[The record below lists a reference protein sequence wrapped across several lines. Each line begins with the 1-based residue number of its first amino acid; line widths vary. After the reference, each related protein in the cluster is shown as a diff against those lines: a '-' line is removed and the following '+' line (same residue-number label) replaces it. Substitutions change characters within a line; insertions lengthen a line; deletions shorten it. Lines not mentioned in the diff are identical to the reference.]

1 MATNELAGIT
11 LAVDVSQVDRGTQS
25 LQKFRQA
32 NQQAASGISDFV
44 NAEQV
49 AKTQAKDTA
58 RALAEQQAS
67 LAKLQT
73 AIDPTAA
80 KFRKLQEAA
89 VGLDKAFAAGVVPD
103 EEFFRL
109 GEALE
114 TQNAK
119 LARSR
124 AALTEEGR
132 AAIEASK
139 AKEKTANAA
148 ERFIESLTR
157 EADAARLTRQE
168 YLELRAAQLGVSD
181 RAAPIINSIAESSA
195 KANQQLNAQSAAFQR
210 SGLSAGQYSQA
221 LRMLP
226 AQITDVGTSIAGG
239 MPLYLVAIQQGGQI
253 ADSFGGV
260 GNAAGFAAESVVDY
274 VSSLSE
280 LRHALE
286 DVRQLSADVQVRF
299 GRAVTLFGATGATAL
314 ATLGFAAYSAFKD
327 INDLNNQIII
337 TGNSTVTSSKQIKD
351 LADNISD
358 STEAT
363 NGLAEGIARSLAAN
377 GKLTID
383 QIEKITTATARW
395 VTLTGDDQQKIT
407 GYFDKITKDPV
418 AGLAELDKQFTFL
431 TEGQLKYV
439 ESIRVTQGETQAVT
453 AATEIFAD
461 VMEGRLDQIASSL
474 TPLEIAWSDFRK
486 FIDKTWESITQ
497 RTFGALNLFTDVIAG
512 TIEQI
517 RSLIASGDAIIGN
530 FIISA
535 TQSLQGLT
543 GTSIGEDLIKE
554 QKRVVDQSIKE
565 IDRLEKSIAER
576 DARIRK
582 GELGYVDS
590 LLFESG
596 SDPASDED
604 VNRRRKALS
613 DELDAIKKLRK
624 ENAGR
629 TKEQRDLTI
638 GYESGVLALQA
649 QLKVLQENRDIGDV
663 ISNERMQYLQE
674 EAKFQIL
681 EQRRLDGSI
690 TKGQARL
697 LVEKEKVLELARQ
710 KAELG
715 DQIVLQERANKLA
728 EDNRKKILQIN
739 NEANNIDLGAGLSS
753 REQQR
758 AKEIQALQSN
768 QVNAGGAIDDVDF
781 QQLLEARRNFYAQED
796 ALRENWLAGVN
807 QSFTN
812 WAESATDAF
821 SIAGSLT
828 TTVFEGITDQITNL
842 VTTGETNFREF
853 TVSILKQIAKIATQL
868 LIVKAIESSLSSFG
882 GTGGAIGSI
891 ASAVGG
897 GFANGGY
904 TGNGGKYQPAG
915 TVHRGE
921 FVFTKEATSRIGVK
935 NLYAL
940 MKGYA
945 NGGVVGG
952 PSGYANGG
960 LVSGG
965 ADVNVSGITV
975 NVNSGVGS
983 DPEQAKALQSGVKAI
998 VAEEIAQSFQ
1008 QGGRAYAYL
1017 RGFN

>member
-11 LAVDVSQVDRGTQS
+11 LAVDVFQVDRGTQS

-32 NQQAASGISDFV
+32 NQQAASGIGEFV

-49 AKTQAKDTA
+49 AKTQARDTA

-67 LAKLQT
+67 FAKLQT

-139 AKEKTANAA
+139 AKEKTAKAA

-181 RAAPIINSIAESSA
+181 RAAPIINSIAESAA
-195 KANQQLNAQSAAFQR
+195 KANQQLNAQSAAFQK

-299 GRAVTLFGATGATAL
+299 GRAVTLVGGGLVAAIGA
-314 ATLGFAAYSAFKD
+314 LGFAAYSAFSD
-327 INDLNNQIII
+327 IRELNNQIII

-474 TPLEIAWSDFRK
+474 TPLEIAWNDFRK

-582 GELGYVDS
+582 GEMGYVND

-649 QLKVLQENRDIGDV
+649 QLKVLQENRDIGAV
-663 ISNERMQYLQE
+663 ISNERKQYLQE
-674 EAKFQIL
+674 EAKFGIL
-681 EQRRLDGSI
+681 EHRQLDGSI
-690 TKGQARL
+690 TKEQARL
-697 LVEKEKVLELARQ
+697 LIEKDKVLELARQ

-715 DQIVLQERANKLA
+715 DQIVLQERSNKLA

-739 NEANNIDLGAGLSS
+739 NEASNIDLGAGLSS

-758 AKEIQALQSN
+758 AKEIQLLKSN
-768 QVNAGGAIDDVDF
+768 QVNAGGSLDDVDF
-781 QQLLEARRNFYAQED
+781 QQLLEARRQFYQAED
-796 ALRENWLAGVN
+796 SLRNDWIAASLQGFQDWIDA
-807 QSFTN
+807 S
-812 WAESATDAF
+812 TDASNIAREATIAVFDGF
-821 SIAGSLT
+821 SDYIS
-828 TTVFEGITDQITNL
+828 QI
-842 VTTGETNFREF
+842 VTTGEASFKDF
-853 TVSILKQIAKIATQL
+853 TVNILKMISDIITRLLIAKALKSALEGT
-868 LIVKAIESSLSSFG
+868 EFG
-882 GTGGAIGSI
+882 EAL
-891 ASAVGG
+891 

-904 TGNGGKYQPAG
+904 TGDGGKYQPAG
-915 TVHRGE
+915 TVHKGE

-945 NGGVVGG
+945 NGGAVGG

-965 ADVNVSGITV
+965 TDVNVSGITV
-975 NVNSGVGS
+975 NVNGGVGS

>member
-32 NQQAASGISDFV
+32 NQQAASGISEFV

-49 AKTQAKDTA
+49 AKTQARDTA

-132 AAIEASK
+132 AAAQA
-139 AKEKTANAA
+139 AKEKAA
-148 ERFIESLTR
+148 AKAAADRFIASLQRQAQAASLTR
-157 EADAARLTRQE
+157 EE
-168 YLELRAAQLGVSD
+168 YLKLQAAQLGVSAE
-181 RAAPIINSIAESSA
+181 AAPLINQIGAATERTVEQLGRQQ
-195 KANQQLNAQSAAFQR
+195 KAFEK
-210 SGLSAGQYSQA
+210 SGLSVGQYKNAIAQ
-221 LRMLP
+221 LP
-226 AQITDVGTSIAGG
+226 AQITDIGTSIAGG
-239 MPLYLVAIQQGGQI
+239 IPLWLIAIQQGGQI
-253 ADSFGGV
+253 KDSFGGIANTARFLLSYLNPLTV
-260 GNAAGFAAESVVDY
+260 AAGVLGAGFAYAAVSIYQSESAIKAARKAVEETLGVTD
-274 VSSLSE
+274 E
-280 LRHALE
+280 AA
-286 DVRQLSADVQVRF
+286 RQLSISIAKISEASGKTAEDIAKSFVSTRDGAQEAILKLIDVGVSYDEARELVERYKNASNFTQVNAQIEQHRLEAAKIQDSWF
-299 GRAVTLFGATGATAL
+299 ENAKAVSYYNDVAVQGLVNSPLTNVSARNNAAIQEFASLLEKDVNKALIDGNRYIAEQVDLIGKEYLAIDRVAGAEK
-314 ATLGFAAYSAFKD
+314 S
-327 INDLNNQIII
+327 
-337 TGNSTVTSSKQIKD
+337 
-351 LADNISD
+351 LAD
-358 STEAT
+358 ARKQ
-363 NGLAEGIARSLAAN
+363 AAAIARSGNAEAIAQAN
-377 GKLTID
+377 RVIQLR
-383 QIEKITTATARW
+383 QR
-395 VTLTGDDQQKIT
+395 
-407 GYFDKITKDPV
+407 
-418 AGLAELDKQFTFL
+418 ELD
-431 TEGQLKYV
+431 E
-439 ESIRVTQGETQAVT
+439 
-453 AATEIFAD
+453 
-461 VMEGRLDQIASSL
+461 
-474 TPLEIAWSDFRK
+474 
-486 FIDKTWESITQ
+486 
-497 RTFGALNLFTDVIAG
+497 
-512 TIEQI
+512 
-517 RSLIASGDAIIGN
+517 
-530 FIISA
+530 
-535 TQSLQGLT
+535 
-543 GTSIGEDLIKE
+543 
-554 QKRVVDQSIKE
+554 
-565 IDRLEKSIAER
+565 
-576 DARIRK
+576 
-582 GELGYVDS
+582 
-590 LLFESG
+590 
-596 SDPASDED
+596 
-604 VNRRRKALS
+604 
-613 DELDAIKKLRK
+613 AIKAEK
-624 ENAGR
+624 ERNKPKKP
-629 TKEQRDLTI
+629 KETRDLTI
-638 GYESGVLALQA
+638 NYESGVLALEA
-649 QLKVLQENRDIGDV
+649 QLRLLKDV
-663 ISNERMQYLQE
+663 GSQTKSISAERRKLLEE
-674 EAKFQIL
+674 EAKFAIL
-681 EQRRLDGSI
+681 EERQSAGTIGRE
-690 TKGQARL
+690 QARL
-697 LVEKEKVLELARQ
+697 LLEKDKVLELARQ

-739 NEANNIDLGAGLSS
+739 NEANSIDLGAGLSS

-758 AKEIQALQSN
+758 AKEIQALRSN
-768 QVNAGGAIDDVDF
+768 QVNAGGSVDDVDF

-807 QSFTN
+807 QSFAN

-828 TTVFEGITDQITNL
+828 TTVFEGITDQITDL

-853 TVSILKQIAKIATQL
+853 TVNILKQIAKIATQL
-868 LIVKAIESSLSSFG
+868 LVVKAIESSLSSFG
-882 GTGGAIGSI
+882 GAGGAIGSI
-891 ASAVGG
+891 ASAI
-897 GFANGGY
+897 GFAGGGY
-904 TGNGGKYQPAG
+904 TGDGGKYQPAG

-945 NGGVVGG
+945 NGGAVGG

-965 ADVNVSGITV
+965 SDVNVSGITV
-975 NVNSGVGS
+975 NVNGGVGS
-983 DPEQAKALQSGVKAI
+983 NPEQAKALQSGVKAI

>member
-32 NQQAASGISDFV
+32 NQQAASGISEFV

-49 AKTQAKDTA
+49 AKTQARDTA
-58 RALAEQQAS
+58 RALAEQKAS

-132 AAIEASK
+132 AAIEAAKDK
-139 AKEKTANAA
+139 AKAKA
-148 ERFIESLTR
+148 EADRFIASLERQAQAATLTR
-157 EADAARLTRQE
+157 EE
-168 YLELRAAQLGVSD
+168 YLKLQAAQLGVSSQ
-181 RAAPIINSIAESSA
+181 AAPIIDRIADASQ
-195 KANQQLNAQSAAFQR
+195 KANTQLIAQSKAFQR
-210 SGLSAGQYSQA
+210 SGLSAGQYKNAISQ
-221 LRMLP
+221 LP
-226 AQITDVGTSIAGG
+226 AQITDIGTSLAGG
-239 MPLYLVAIQQGGQI
+239 IPIWLIAIQQGGQI
-253 ADSFGGV
+253 KDAFGGIGNTFRFALAALNPFNVAV
-260 GNAAGFAAESVVDY
+260 GVLGGALVALGIGAAQAESEFRALNSAIAFSNNSTIASISQVREL
-274 VSSLSE
+274 VSSVS
-280 LRHALE
+280 
-286 DVRQLSADVQVRF
+286 D
-299 GRAVTLFGATGATAL
+299 ATGATRGL
-314 ATLGFAAYSAFKD
+314 
-327 INDLNNQIII
+327 
-337 TGNSTVTSSKQIKD
+337 VTSI
-351 LADNISD
+351 
-358 STEAT
+358 AT
-363 NGLAEGIARSLAAN
+363 SL
-377 GKLTID
+377 
-383 QIEKITTATARW
+383 IEQGNL
-395 VTLTGDDQQKIT
+395 TLTQI
-407 GYFDKITKDPV
+407 DKITKSTARWAKLTGKDAKEITGYYNQIASDPIQ
-418 AGLAELDKQFTFL
+418 GLADLDKRFNFL
-431 TEGQLKYV
+431 TQGQLTTIERLRETRGEV
-439 ESIRVTQGETQAVT
+439 EAVT
-453 AATEIFAD
+453 AAIDIFSKSQEANLND
-461 VMEGRLDQIASSL
+461 IAAQL
-474 TPLEIAWSDFRK
+474 TPLELAWNDFRK
-486 FIDKTWESITQ
+486 YISDIWDAISR
-497 RTFGALNLFTDVIAG
+497 RTIGALNLFVDVIAG

-517 RSLIASGDAIIGN
+517 RVLINQGDALIGE
-530 FIISA
+530 FVISA
-535 TQSLQGLT
+535 TQALQNIPGLD
-543 GTSIGEDLIKE
+543 GVGDDVIKGQ
-554 QKRVVDQSIKE
+554 QKI
-565 IDRLEKSIAER
+565 IDAAKKQNLELEKSIRER
-576 DARIRK
+576 DARIRE
-582 GELGYVDS
+582 GELGYVTRR
-590 LLFESG
+590 ENQNTNEQSG
-596 SDPASDED
+596 NDEEFAK
-604 VNRRRKALS
+604 RRKALN
-613 DELDAIKKLRK
+613 DEFDAIKKNRK
-624 ENAGR
+624 EENGR
-629 TKEQRDLTI
+629 VKEQRDLTI

-649 QLKVLQENRDIGDV
+649 QLKVLQENRDIGAV
-663 ISNERMQYLQE
+663 ISNERKQYLQE
-674 EAKFQIL
+674 EAKFRIL
-681 EQRRLDGSI
+681 EQRQLDGSI
-690 TKGQARL
+690 TKEQARL
-697 LVEKEKVLELARQ
+697 LIEKDKVLELAKQ

-739 NEANNIDLGAGLSS
+739 NEAANIDIGAGLSS

-768 QVNAGGAIDDVDF
+768 QVNAGGSVEDLDF
-781 QQLLEARRNFYAQED
+781 QALLEARRQFYQDED
-796 ALRENWLAGVN
+796 SLRDNWIAASLQGFQDWIDA
-807 QSFTN
+807 S
-812 WAESATDAF
+812 TDASNVAREATIAVFDGF
-821 SIAGSLT
+821 SDYIS
-828 TTVFEGITDQITNL
+828 QI
-842 VTTGETNFREF
+842 VTTGEASFKDF
-853 TVSILKQIAKIATQL
+853 TVNILKMISDIITRLLIAKALKSALEGT
-868 LIVKAIESSLSSFG
+868 EFG
-882 GTGGAIGSI
+882 A
-891 ASAVGG
+891 AL

-904 TGNGGKYQPAG
+904 TGDGGKYQPAG

-945 NGGVVGG
+945 NGGAVGG

-983 DPEQAKALQSGVKAI
+983 DPEQAKALQNGVKAI

>member
-32 NQQAASGISDFV
+32 NQHAASGIGEFV

-49 AKTQAKDTA
+49 AKTQARDTA

-132 AAIEASK
+132 AAAQAAKDK
-139 AKEKTANAA
+139 AKAKA
-148 ERFIESLTR
+148 EADRFIASLERQAQAATLTR
-157 EADAARLTRQE
+157 EE
-168 YLELRAAQLGVSD
+168 YLKLQAAQLGVSSQ
-181 RAAPIINSIAESSA
+181 AAPIIDRIADASR
-195 KANQQLNAQSAAFQR
+195 KANTQLIAQSKAFQR
-210 SGLSAGQYSQA
+210 SGLSAGQYKAAISQ
-221 LRMLP
+221 LP
-226 AQITDVGTSIAGG
+226 AQITDIGTSLAGG
-239 MPLYLVAIQQGGQI
+239 IPIWLIAIQQGGQI
-253 ADSFGGV
+253 KDAFGGIGNTFRFALAALNPFNVAV
-260 GNAAGFAAESVVDY
+260 GVLGGALVALGVGAFNAES
-274 VSSLSE
+274 SMRKLE
-280 LRHALE
+280 TAIAL
-286 DVRQLSADVQVRF
+286 
-299 GRAVTLFGATGATAL
+299 
-314 ATLGFAAYSAFKD
+314 
-327 INDLNNQIII
+327 
-337 TGNSTVTSSKQIKD
+337 TGNSTVRSVAQVESLVSSVSDATS
-351 LADNISD
+351 
-358 STEAT
+358 TT
-363 NGLAEGIARSLAAN
+363 RGLVRGIATSLVEQGN
-377 GKLTID
+377 LTLS

-395 VTLTGDDQQKIT
+395 ASLTGTDSKQII
-407 GYFDKITKDPV
+407 GYFNDIAKDPV
-418 AGLAELDKQFTFL
+418 KGLKELDKQFNFL
-431 TEGQLKYV
+431 QAGQLKTIEEISKTKGEV
-439 ESIRVTQGETQAVT
+439 EATT
-453 AATEIFAD
+453 AAIKIFAD
-461 VMEGRLDQIASSL
+461 SQNVALNSIEENL
-474 TPLEIAWSDFRK
+474 TPLELAWNLFRNFISKVWSD
-486 FIDKTWESITQ
+486 ISD
-497 RTFGALNLFTDVIAG
+497 RTLGALNLFVDVVAG
-512 TIEQI
+512 TIEQV
-517 RSLIASGDAIIGN
+517 RLLIGQGDVIIGN

-535 TQSLQGLT
+535 TKALQDIPGL
-543 GTSIGEDLIKE
+543 GGVGSEVIE
-554 QKRVVDQSIKE
+554 QQRKIVEESKKQNE
-565 IDRLEKSIAER
+565 ELAKSIAER
-576 DARIRK
+576 DKRISQ
-582 GELGYVDS
+582 GELGYI
-590 LLFESG
+590 E
-596 SDPASDED
+596 
-604 VNRRRKALS
+604 RRRNNNSSNAESETDAEFSRRMKALK
-613 DELDAIKKLRK
+613 DEYDAIIKARTANNEK
-624 ENAGR
+624 
-629 TKEQRDLTI
+629 TKEARDLTI
-638 GYESGVLALQA
+638 TYESGTLALQA
-649 QLKVLQENRDIGDV
+649 QLAVLKQQGKLGREISQERIKL
-663 ISNERMQYLQE
+663 YQE
-674 EAKFQIL
+674 EAKFRIL
-681 EQRRLDGSI
+681 EQRQQDGSI
-690 TKGQARL
+690 TKSQKKL
-697 LVEKEKVLELARQ
+697 LAEKDVILQYQRQ
-710 KAELG
+710 NADLG
-715 DQIVLQERANKLA
+715 DQILLQERANKLA
-728 EDNRKKILQIN
+728 EDNRKKILQIK
-739 NEANNIDLGAGLSS
+739 NEANNINLGAGLSS

-758 AKEIQALQSN
+758 LKEIQALQSN

-807 QSFTN
+807 QSFAN

-828 TTVFEGITDQITNL
+828 TTVFEGITDQIANL
-842 VTTGETNFREF
+842 VTTGETNFKEF
-853 TVSILKQIAKIATQL
+853 TVNILKMIAKIATQL
-868 LIVKAIESSLSSFG
+868 LLVKAIESTIKSFG

-891 ASAVGG
+891 ASSIGG
-897 GFANGGY
+897 GFASGGY
-904 TGNGGKYQPAG
+904 TGDGGKYQPAG

-965 ADVNVSGITV
+965 TDVNVSGITV
-975 NVNSGVGS
+975 NVNSGLGG
-983 DPEQAKALQSGVKAI
+983 DPEQAKALQNGVKAI

>member
-32 NQQAASGISDFV
+32 NQQAASGISEFV

-49 AKTQAKDTA
+49 AKNQARDTA

-132 AAIEASK
+132 AAAQAAKDK
-139 AKEKTANAA
+139 AKAKA
-148 ERFIESLTR
+148 EADRFIASLERQAQAATLTR
-157 EADAARLTRQE
+157 EE
-168 YLELRAAQLGVSD
+168 YLKLQAAQLGVSSQ
-181 RAAPIINSIAESSA
+181 AAPIIDRIADASR
-195 KANQQLNAQSAAFQR
+195 KANTQLIAQSKAFQK
-210 SGLSAGQYSQA
+210 SGLSAGQYKAAISQ
-221 LRMLP
+221 LP
-226 AQITDVGTSIAGG
+226 AQITDIGTSLAGG
-239 MPLYLVAIQQGGQI
+239 IPIWLIAIQQGGQI
-253 ADSFGGV
+253 KDAFGGIGNTFRFALAALNPFNVAV
-260 GNAAGFAAESVVDY
+260 GVLGGALVALGVGAAQAESEFRALNSAIAFSNNSTITSISQIRQL
-274 VSSLSE
+274 VSSVS
-280 LRHALE
+280 
-286 DVRQLSADVQVRF
+286 D
-299 GRAVTLFGATGATAL
+299 ATGATRGL
-314 ATLGFAAYSAFKD
+314 
-327 INDLNNQIII
+327 
-337 TGNSTVTSSKQIKD
+337 VTSI
-351 LADNISD
+351 
-358 STEAT
+358 AT
-363 NGLAEGIARSLAAN
+363 SL
-377 GKLTID
+377 
-383 QIEKITTATARW
+383 IEQGNL
-395 VTLTGDDQQKIT
+395 TLTQI
-407 GYFDKITKDPV
+407 DKITKSTARWAQLTGKDAKEITGYYNQIASDPIQ
-418 AGLAELDKQFTFL
+418 GLADLDKRFNFL
-431 TEGQLKYV
+431 TQGQLTTIERLRETRGEV
-439 ESIRVTQGETQAVT
+439 EAVT
-453 AATEIFAD
+453 AAIDIFSKSQEANLND
-461 VMEGRLDQIASSL
+461 IAAQL
-474 TPLEIAWSDFRK
+474 TPLELAWNDFRK
-486 FIDKTWESITQ
+486 YISDIWDAISR
-497 RTFGALNLFTDVIAG
+497 RTVGALNLFVDVIAG

-517 RSLIASGDAIIGN
+517 RVFINQGDVLIGE
-530 FIISA
+530 FVISA
-535 TQSLQGLT
+535 TQALQNIPGLD
-543 GTSIGEDLIKE
+543 GVGDDVIKGQ
-554 QKRVVDQSIKE
+554 QKI
-565 IDRLEKSIAER
+565 IDAAKKQNLELEKSIGER
-576 DARIRK
+576 DARIRE
-582 GELGYVDS
+582 GELGYVTRRENQNS
-590 LLFESG
+590 NEQSG
-596 SDPASDED
+596 TDEEFAK
-604 VNRRRKALS
+604 RKKALQ
-613 DELDAIKKLRK
+613 DELDAIKKNRK
-624 ENAGR
+624 EENGR
-629 TKEQRDLTI
+629 VKEQKDLTI

-649 QLKVLQENRDIGDV
+649 QLKVLQENRDIGAV
-663 ISNERMQYLQE
+663 ISNERKRYLQE
-674 EAKFQIL
+674 EAKFRIL
-681 EQRRLDGSI
+681 EQRQLDGSI
-690 TKGQARL
+690 TKEQARL
-697 LVEKEKVLELARQ
+697 LIEKDKVLELAKQ

-739 NEANNIDLGAGLSS
+739 NEASNIDLGAGMSS

-758 AKEIQALQSN
+758 AREIQALQSN
-768 QVNAGGAIDDVDF
+768 QVNAGGALDDVDF

-807 QSFTN
+807 QSFAN

-965 ADVNVSGITV
+965 TDVNVSGITV

-983 DPEQAKALQSGVKAI
+983 DPEQAKALQNGVKAI

>member
-32 NQQAASGISDFV
+32 NQQAASGISEFV

-49 AKTQAKDTA
+49 AKTQARDTA

-132 AAIEASK
+132 AAAQAAKDK
-139 AKEKTANAA
+139 AKAKA
-148 ERFIESLTR
+148 EADRFIASLQRQAQAATLTR
-157 EADAARLTRQE
+157 EG
-168 YLELRAAQLGVSD
+168 YLKLQAAQLGVS
-181 RAAPIINSIAESSA
+181 AQATPLINQIGTATQRTVENLGKQA
-195 KANQQLNAQSAAFQR
+195 AAFQK
-210 SGLSAGQYSQA
+210 SGLSAGQYKAAISQ
-221 LRMLP
+221 LP
-226 AQITDVGTSIAGG
+226 AQITDIGTSLAGG
-239 MPLYLVAIQQGGQI
+239 IPIWLIAIQQGGQI
-253 ADSFGGV
+253 KDSFGGIANTFRFALSYLNPFTA
-260 GNAAGFAAESVVDY
+260 GIGLLATGFAAAALSIYKTQKELNETKKVIESTLGVTGEAATQLAKQIIQIGDNTGKTAEQITESF
-274 VSSLSE
+274 VSTKDGAQDAILKLIDLGVGFDEASDAVE
-280 LRHALE
+280 KYK
-286 DVRQLSADVQVRF
+286 DSADFTQVNARIAKHKIEASEIKAIWF
-299 GRAVTLFGATGATAL
+299 ENERAVSRYNGALNQDLNAGPAVNQSRLAAARVRDLVGVIDGDLKKALIESNSFIAEQVDLIGKEYLALDRVAGAEKSLADARKQATA
-314 ATLGFAAYSAFKD
+314 
-327 INDLNNQIII
+327 
-337 TGNSTVTSSKQIKD
+337 
-351 LADNISD
+351 
-358 STEAT
+358 
-363 NGLAEGIARSLAAN
+363 IARSGNAEAIAQAN
-377 GKLTID
+377 RVIQLR
-383 QIEKITTATARW
+383 QR
-395 VTLTGDDQQKIT
+395 
-407 GYFDKITKDPV
+407 
-418 AGLAELDKQFTFL
+418 ELDEAKKA
-431 TEGQLKYV
+431 E
-439 ESIRVTQGETQAVT
+439 
-453 AATEIFAD
+453 
-461 VMEGRLDQIASSL
+461 
-474 TPLEIAWSDFRK
+474 
-486 FIDKTWESITQ
+486 
-497 RTFGALNLFTDVIAG
+497 
-512 TIEQI
+512 
-517 RSLIASGDAIIGN
+517 
-530 FIISA
+530 
-535 TQSLQGLT
+535 
-543 GTSIGEDLIKE
+543 
-554 QKRVVDQSIKE
+554 
-565 IDRLEKSIAER
+565 AER
-576 DARIRK
+576 NK
-582 GELGYVDS
+582 
-590 LLFESG
+590 
-596 SDPASDED
+596 PAKT
-604 VNRRRKALS
+604 KAP
-613 DELDAIKKLRK
+613 K
-624 ENAGR
+624 EA
-629 TKEQRDLTI
+629 RDLTI
-638 GYESGVLALQA
+638 NYESGVLALEA
-649 QLKVLQENRDIGDV
+649 QLRLLKDV
-663 ISNERMQYLQE
+663 GSQTKAISTERRKLLEE
-674 EAKFQIL
+674 EAKFAIL
-681 EQRRLDGSI
+681 EERQAAGTIGRE
-690 TKGQARL
+690 QARL
-697 LVEKEKVLELARQ
+697 LIEKDKVLELARQ

-728 EDNRKKILQIN
+728 EDNRKKIIQIN

-768 QVNAGGAIDDVDF
+768 QVNAGGALDDVDF

-807 QSFTN
+807 QSFSN

-891 ASAVGG
+891 ASGL
-897 GFANGGY
+897 GFAGGGY

-945 NGGVVGG
+945 NGGAVGG
-952 PSGYANGG
+952 PSGYAGGG

-965 ADVNVSGITV
+965 TDVNVSGITV

-1008 QGGRAYAYL
+1008 QGGRAFAYL

>member
-32 NQQAASGISDFV
+32 NQQAASGISEFV

-49 AKTQAKDTA
+49 AKNQARDTA
-58 RALAEQQAS
+58 RALSEQQAS

-132 AAIEASK
+132 AAAQAAKDK
-139 AKEKTANAA
+139 AKAKA
-148 ERFIESLTR
+148 EADRFIASLERQAQAATLTR
-157 EADAARLTRQE
+157 EE
-168 YLELRAAQLGVSD
+168 YLKLQAAQLGVSSQ
-181 RAAPIINSIAESSA
+181 AAPIIDRIADASQ
-195 KANQQLNAQSAAFQR
+195 KANTQLIAQSKAFQK
-210 SGLSAGQYSQA
+210 SGLSAGQYKNAISQ
-221 LRMLP
+221 LP
-226 AQITDVGTSIAGG
+226 AQITDIGTSLAGG
-239 MPLYLVAIQQGGQI
+239 IPIWLIAIQQGGQI
-253 ADSFGGV
+253 KDAFGGIGNTFRFALAALNPFNVAV
-260 GNAAGFAAESVVDY
+260 GVLGGVLVALGVGAAQAESEFRALNSAISFSNNSTIASISQVREL
-274 VSSLSE
+274 VSSVS
-280 LRHALE
+280 
-286 DVRQLSADVQVRF
+286 D
-299 GRAVTLFGATGATAL
+299 ATGATRGL
-314 ATLGFAAYSAFKD
+314 
-327 INDLNNQIII
+327 
-337 TGNSTVTSSKQIKD
+337 VTSI
-351 LADNISD
+351 
-358 STEAT
+358 AT
-363 NGLAEGIARSLAAN
+363 SLIEQGN
-377 GKLTID
+377 LTLT
-383 QIEKITTATARW
+383 QIEKITKSTARW
-395 VTLTGDDQQKIT
+395 AQLTGKDAKEIT
-407 GYFDKITKDPV
+407 GYYNQIASDQIQ
-418 AGLAELDKQFTFL
+418 GLVDLDKRFNFL
-431 TEGQLKYV
+431 TQGQLTTIENLRKTKGEV
-439 ESIRVTQGETQAVT
+439 EAVT
-453 AATEIFAD
+453 AAIDIFSKSQEANLND
-461 VMEGRLDQIASSL
+461 IAAQL
-474 TPLEIAWSDFRK
+474 TPLELAWNDFRK
-486 FIDKTWESITQ
+486 YISDIWDAISR
-497 RTFGALNLFTDVIAG
+497 RTAGALNLFVDVIAG

-517 RSLIASGDAIIGN
+517 RVFINQGDVLIGE
-530 FIISA
+530 FVISA
-535 TQSLQGLT
+535 TQALQNIPGLD
-543 GTSIGEDLIKE
+543 GVGGDVIKSQ
-554 QKRVVDQSIKE
+554 QKI
-565 IDRLEKSIAER
+565 IDAAKKQNLELEKSIKER
-576 DARIRK
+576 DARIRE
-582 GELGYVDS
+582 GELGYVTRR
-590 LLFESG
+590 ENQNTNEQSG
-596 SDPASDED
+596 TDEEFAK
-604 VNRRRKALS
+604 RKKALQ
-613 DELDAIKKLRK
+613 DELDAIKKNRK
-624 ENAGR
+624 EENGR
-629 TKEQRDLTI
+629 VKEQRDLTI

-649 QLKVLQENRDIGDV
+649 QLKVLQENRGIGAV
-663 ISNERMQYLQE
+663 ISNERKQYLQD
-674 EAKFQIL
+674 EAKFRIL
-681 EQRRLDGSI
+681 EQRQLDGSI
-690 TKGQARL
+690 TKEQSRL
-697 LVEKEKVLELARQ
+697 LLEKDKVLELARQ

-739 NEANNIDLGAGLSS
+739 NEAKNIDLGAGLSS

-807 QSFTN
+807 QSFAN

-828 TTVFEGITDQITNL
+828 TTVFEGITDQITDL

-853 TVSILKQIAKIATQL
+853 TVNILKQIAKIAAQL

-882 GTGGAIGSI
+882 GTGGVIGSI
-891 ASAVGG
+891 ASAIGG

-965 ADVNVSGITV
+965 TDVNVSGITV
-975 NVNSGVGS
+975 NVNSGIGS
-983 DPEQAKALQSGVKAI
+983 DPEQAKALQNGVKAI
-998 VAEEIAQSFQ
+998 VAEEISQSFQ
-1008 QGGRAYAYL
+1008 QGGKAYAYL

>member
-32 NQQAASGISDFV
+32 NQQAASGISEFV

-49 AKTQAKDTA
+49 AKNQARDTA
-58 RALAEQQAS
+58 RALAEQQSS

-89 VGLDKAFAAGVVPD
+89 TGLDKAFAAGVVPD

-132 AAIEASK
+132 AAAQAAKDK
-139 AKEKTANAA
+139 AKAKA
-148 ERFIESLTR
+148 EADRFIASLQRQAQAATLTR
-157 EADAARLTRQE
+157 EE
-168 YLELRAAQLGVSD
+168 YLKLQAAQLGVSAQATPLINQIG
-181 RAAPIINSIAESSA
+181 AATQKTVENLGKQAE
-195 KANQQLNAQSAAFQR
+195 AFKK
-210 SGLSAGQYSQA
+210 SGLSAGQYKNAISQ
-221 LRMLP
+221 LP
-226 AQITDVGTSIAGG
+226 AQITDIGTSLAGG
-239 MPLYLVAIQQGGQI
+239 IPIWLIAIQQGGQI
-253 ADSFGGV
+253 KDSFGGV
-260 GNAAGFAAESVVDY
+260 ANTFRFALSYLTPFTAGVGLLAVGLGALAVNVISSRKELEELTKSIQASTGASSSGAER
-274 VSSLSE
+274 L
-280 LRHALE
+280 ALE
-286 DVRQLSADVQVRF
+286 VRSIA
-299 GRAVTLFGATGATAL
+299 
-314 ATLGFAAYSAFKD
+314 
-327 INDLNNQIII
+327 
-337 TGNSTVTSSKQIKD
+337 
-351 LADNISD
+351 D
-358 STEAT
+358 ST
-363 NGLAEGIARSLAAN
+363 
-377 GKLTID
+377 GKLTADIAKSFVATTD
-383 QIEKITTATARW
+383 GADDAVRKLIEVGYSYSDATDLVEKYKGSADF
-395 VTLTGDDQQKIT
+395 TG
-407 GYFDKITKDPV
+407 V
-418 AGLAELDKQFTFL
+418 N
-431 TEGQLKYV
+431 
-439 ESIRVTQGETQAVT
+439 S
-453 AATEIFAD
+453 
-461 VMEGRLDQIASSL
+461 
-474 TPLEIAWSDFRK
+474 
-486 FIDKTWESITQ
+486 
-497 RTFGALNLFTDVIAG
+497 
-512 TIEQI
+512 
-517 RSLIASGDAIIGN
+517 
-530 FIISA
+530 
-535 TQSLQGLT
+535 
-543 GTSIGEDLIKE
+543 
-554 QKRVVDQSIKE
+554 
-565 IDRLEKSIAER
+565 SIAEHQLKIAGISSSWSQAAQEVKNYYEGAIQGEANLALGGAINGADEAAAR
-576 DARIRK
+576 ARDLQKELNQLRVTGQLELQKNTAEIEKQYLATDRVAAAEKSLSDARKLAATISK
-582 GELGYVDS
+582 N
-590 LLFESG
+590 G
-596 SDPASDED
+596 SDEAINQA
-604 VNRRRKALS
+604 NRLIQLRQR
-613 DELDAIKKLRK
+613 ELDEAKKAEAERNKPKKTKSPK
-624 ENAGR
+624 EA
-629 TKEQRDLTI
+629 RDLTI
-638 GYESGVLALQA
+638 NYESGVLALEA
-649 QLKVLQENRDIGDV
+649 QLRLLQDV
-663 ISNERMQYLQE
+663 GSQTKAISSERKRLLEE
-674 EAKFQIL
+674 EAKFSIL
-681 EQRRLDGSI
+681 EERQAAGTI
-690 TKGQARL
+690 GKEQARL
-697 LVEKEKVLELARQ
+697 LLEKDKVLQLARQ

-715 DQIVLQERANKLA
+715 DKVVLQERANKLA

-739 NEANNIDLGAGLSS
+739 NEASNINLGAGLSS

-768 QVNAGGAIDDVDF
+768 QVNAGGSLDDVDF
-781 QQLLEARRNFYAQED
+781 KQLLEARRNFYAQED

-807 QSFTN
+807 QSFAN

-891 ASAVGG
+891 ASGL
-897 GFANGGY
+897 GFSGGGY
-904 TGNGGKYQPAG
+904 TGDGGKYQPAG

-945 NGGVVGG
+945 NGGAVGG

-960 LVSGG
+960 YVSGG
-965 ADVNVSGITV
+965 SDVNVSGITV
-975 NVNSGVGS
+975 NVNGGVGG

-1008 QGGRAYAYL
+1008 QGGKAYQYL

>member
-32 NQQAASGISDFV
+32 NQQAASGIGEFV
-44 NAEQV
+44 SAEQV
-49 AKTQAKDTA
+49 AKTQARDTA
-58 RALAEQQAS
+58 RALAEQKAS

-157 EADAARLTRQE
+157 EADAARLTRKE

-195 KANQQLNAQSAAFQR
+195 KANQQLNAQSAAFQK

-239 MPLYLVAIQQGGQI
+239 IPLYLVAIQQGGQI

-280 LRHALE
+280 LRNALE

-299 GRAVTLFGATGATAL
+299 GRAVTLFGAIGATAL

-327 INDLNNQIII
+327 INELNNQIII

-351 LADNISD
+351 LADNISE

-474 TPLEIAWSDFRK
+474 TPLEIAWNDFRK

-590 LLFESG
+590 LLFDSG

-624 ENAGR
+624 ENSNR
-629 TKEQRDLTI
+629 VKEQRDLTI

-649 QLKVLQENRDIGDV
+649 QLKVLQENRDIGAV
-663 ISNERMQYLQE
+663 ISNERKQYLQE
-674 EAKFQIL
+674 VAKFQIL
-681 EQRRLDGSI
+681 EQRQSDGSI
-690 TKGQARL
+690 KKEQARIL
-697 LVEKEKVLELARQ
+697 LEKDKVLELARQ

-739 NEANNIDLGAGLSS
+739 NEASNINLGVGLSS

-768 QVNAGGAIDDVDF
+768 QVNAGGSVEDLDF
-781 QQLLEARRNFYAQED
+781 QALLEARRQFYQAED
-796 ALRENWLAGVN
+796 SLRDNWIAASLQGFQDWIDA
-807 QSFTN
+807 S
-812 WAESATDAF
+812 TDASNVAREATIAAFDGF
-821 SIAGSLT
+821 SEYIS
-828 TTVFEGITDQITNL
+828 QI
-842 VTTGETNFREF
+842 VTTGEASFRDF
-853 TVSILKQIAKIATQL
+853 TVNILKMISDIITRLLIAKAL
-868 LIVKAIESSLSSFG
+868 KSALE
-882 GTGGAIGSI
+882 GTEIGA
-891 ASAVGG
+891 AL

-904 TGNGGKYQPAG
+904 TGDGGKYQPAG
-915 TVHRGE
+915 TVHKGE

-945 NGGVVGG
+945 NGGAVGG

-960 LVSGG
+960 VVGG
-965 ADVNVSGITV
+965 TNVSVGGVTV
-975 NVNSGVGS
+975 NVNSGIGS
-983 DPEQAKALQSGVKAI
+983 GNDAKAIESGVKVI
-998 VAEEIAQSFQ
+998 VAEEISKSFQ
-1008 QGGRAYAYL
+1008 QGGRAYQFL
-1017 RGFN
+1017 RGYN

>member
-11 LAVDVSQVDRGTQS
+11 LAVDVAQVDRGTQS

-32 NQQAASGISDFV
+32 NQQAASGISEFV

-49 AKTQAKDTA
+49 AKTQARDTA

-132 AAIEASK
+132 AAAQAAKDK
-139 AKEKTANAA
+139 AKAKAGAD
-148 ERFIESLTR
+148 RFIASLQRQAQAATLTR
-157 EADAARLTRQE
+157 EE
-168 YLELRAAQLGVSD
+168 YLKLQAAQLGVS
-181 RAAPIINSIAESSA
+181 AQATPLINQIGTATQRTVENLGKQA
-195 KANQQLNAQSAAFQR
+195 AAFQK
-210 SGLSAGQYSQA
+210 SGLSAGQYKNAISQ
-221 LRMLP
+221 LP
-226 AQITDVGTSIAGG
+226 AQITDIGTSLAGG
-239 MPLYLVAIQQGGQI
+239 IPIWLIAIQQGGQI
-253 ADSFGGV
+253 KDSFGGIANTARFLLSYLNPLTV
-260 GNAAGFAAESVVDY
+260 AAGVLGAGFAYAA
-274 VSSLSE
+274 VSIYKSE
-280 LRHALE
+280 AAIKAARKAVEETLGVTDEAA
-286 DVRQLSADVQVRF
+286 RQLSITIAKISEASGKTAEDIAKSFVSTRDGAQEAILKLIDVGVSYDEARELVERYKNASNFTHVNAQIEQHRLEAAKIQDSWFENAKAVSYYNDVAVQGLVNSPLTSVAARNSAAIQEFASLLEKDVNQALIDGNRHVAEQVDLIGKEYLALDRV
-299 GRAVTLFGATGATAL
+299 AGAEK
-314 ATLGFAAYSAFKD
+314 S
-327 INDLNNQIII
+327 
-337 TGNSTVTSSKQIKD
+337 
-351 LADNISD
+351 LAD
-358 STEAT
+358 ARKQ
-363 NGLAEGIARSLAAN
+363 AAAIARSGNAEAIAQAN
-377 GKLTID
+377 RV
-383 QIEKITTATARW
+383 IELR
-395 VTLTGDDQQKIT
+395 QR
-407 GYFDKITKDPV
+407 
-418 AGLAELDKQFTFL
+418 ELDEAKKA
-431 TEGQLKYV
+431 E
-439 ESIRVTQGETQAVT
+439 
-453 AATEIFAD
+453 
-461 VMEGRLDQIASSL
+461 
-474 TPLEIAWSDFRK
+474 
-486 FIDKTWESITQ
+486 
-497 RTFGALNLFTDVIAG
+497 
-512 TIEQI
+512 
-517 RSLIASGDAIIGN
+517 
-530 FIISA
+530 
-535 TQSLQGLT
+535 
-543 GTSIGEDLIKE
+543 
-554 QKRVVDQSIKE
+554 
-565 IDRLEKSIAER
+565 AER
-576 DARIRK
+576 NK
-582 GELGYVDS
+582 PKKPKEL
-590 LLFESG
+590 
-596 SDPASDED
+596 
-604 VNRRRKALS
+604 
-613 DELDAIKKLRK
+613 
-624 ENAGR
+624 
-629 TKEQRDLTI
+629 RDLTI
-638 GYESGVLALQA
+638 SYESGVLALEA
-649 QLKVLQENRDIGDV
+649 QLRLLKDV
-663 ISNERMQYLQE
+663 GSQTKAISSERKKLLEE
-674 EAKFQIL
+674 EAKFAIL
-681 EQRRLDGSI
+681 EERQAAGTIGRE
-690 TKGQARL
+690 QARL
-697 LVEKEKVLELARQ
+697 LLEKDKVLQLARQ

-768 QVNAGGAIDDVDF
+768 QVNAGGEIDDVDF

-807 QSFTN
+807 QSFAN

-853 TVSILKQIAKIATQL
+853 TVNILKQIAKIATQL
-868 LIVKAIESSLSSFG
+868 LVVKAIESSLSSFG

-891 ASAVGG
+891 ASGL
-897 GFANGGY
+897 GFASGGY
-904 TGNGGKYQPAG
+904 TGSGGKYQPAG
-915 TVHRGE
+915 TVHKGE

-945 NGGVVGG
+945 NGGAVGG

-983 DPEQAKALQSGVKAI
+983 DPEQAKALQNGVKAI

-1008 QGGRAYAYL
+1008 QGGKAYQYL